1 MLSKLIQLA
10 KIDKKQLVKSV
21 VVFVVAIFV
30 LIVGWN
36 KISNSA
42 AYHSF
47 NVVYADFTVKIISSI
62 AEVSGYEID
71 YNSETQLLSSG
82 AKFTKL
88 RMPVES
94 YKFFF
99 TGFILLLLVPIKRWI
114 SSVSAILF
122 TLLFIALRAAIISYL
137 FLFHYGT
144 LHNVLLVWIDPVI
157 FVPMLI
163 LGLYIFQNA
172 KFLSV
177 IYEEVEK
184 RFSEILNVSFSTLL
198 FLLII
203 IPPLPRVL
211 LTYIHSDIMPGIVSF
226 ILSISQFFMLLI
238 GKTSDVTG
246 SLIICGRSCIS
257 LEYPCLG
264 LGVFSLVSVLILA
277 TKGNIK
283 HKIIY
288 LIVFAIVYIIL
299 NALRLSALLLYLHQ
313 TAKEDLLDYV
323 TLHDIVTYFMYIVAF
338 AGFWVYWSR
347 VERE

>member
-1 MLSKLIQLA
+1 MVFNLIQLA
-10 KIDKKQLVKSV
+10 INEKQQLVKSIV
-21 VVFVVAIFV
+21 VLVVAIFV
-30 LIVGWN
+30 LMVGWN

-42 AYHSF
+42 TYHSF
-47 NVVYADFTVKIISSI
+47 NIAYSDFTVKIITSI
-62 AEVSGYEID
+62 AAVSDHDIE
-71 YNSETQLLSSG
+71 YNAETQLLSSG
-82 AKFTKL
+82 TKFTKL

-94 YKFFF
+94 YKYFV
-99 TGFILLLLVPIKRWI
+99 TGFILLLLVPIKHWI
-114 SSVSAILF
+114 SIMSAILF
-122 TLLFIALRAAIISYL
+122 TLLFLALRAAIISYI

-144 LHNVLLVWIDPVI
+144 VHNVLLVWIDPVI
-157 FVPMLI
+157 FVPMLM

-172 KFLSV
+172 KFLSL
-177 IYEEVEK
+177 IYKEVEK

-203 IPPLPRVL
+203 IPPVPRVL

-277 TKGNIK
+277 IKGNLK
-283 HKIIY
+283 HKIVY
-288 LIVFAIVYIIL
+288 LIAFAIVYILL

-347 VERE
+347 VGRE